1 MSIPTYPTNGA
12 NVYSQNFAISGLE
25 TLTVVMPVAGQFTM
39 SGKIKLPRLSQ
50 TDPTDPNYLNYPSQV
65 VATIKQNGTTVFT
78 TTAGSDGFS
87 IPIQSALSDSF
98 TVQLSSAGAAGT
110 EDQILNAVSAVIS
123 IG

>member
-25 TLTVVMPVAGQFTM
+25 TLTIVMPVAGNFTL

-50 TDPTDPNYLNYPSQV
+50 TDPSDPDYLDYPSAV
-65 VATIKQNGTTVFT
+65 VATIKQNGTTIFT
-78 TTAGSDGFS
+78 TAAGSDGFS
-87 IPIQSALSDSF
+87 IPILAAVADSF
-98 TVQLSSAGAAGT
+98 TVALSSSSAQD
-110 EDQILNAVSAVIS
+110 EILNAVSAVVS